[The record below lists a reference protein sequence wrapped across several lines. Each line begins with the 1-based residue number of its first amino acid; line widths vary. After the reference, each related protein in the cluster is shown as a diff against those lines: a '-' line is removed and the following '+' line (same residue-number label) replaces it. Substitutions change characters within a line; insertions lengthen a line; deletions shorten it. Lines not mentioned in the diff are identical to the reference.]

1 MDTGHHTL
9 STLFAQLGLD
19 NEPTAMAEFI
29 SEHRLPP
36 GIELAHAPFWSQA
49 QASFIKEAWRA
60 DSDWCDVIDELNTLL
75 H

>member
-19 NEPTAMAEFI
+19 SEPAAITKFI

-36 GIELAHAPFWSQA
+36 GTELAKAPYWNQA
-49 QASFIKEAWRA
+49 QASFIQEAWRA
-60 DSDWCDVIDELNTLL
+60 DSDWCDVIDELNNLL